1 MKKIVISACLIGE
14 KCRYNGLDSKSQA
27 VMNRFEE
34 GSLIQICPEQMG
46 GLSTPRPAAEIVGGD
61 GADVIDGKARVITV
75 DGEDK
80 TAAFLA
86 GAYRALESAQAHR
99 ATHAILKSKSPSCG
113 CGKIYDGS
121 FTGKLTDNDG
131 VTAALFRRHG
141 IKIMTEEDLENEA

>member
-14 KCRYNGLDSKSQA
+14 KCRYNGLDSKSEA
-27 VMNRFEE
+27 VASKFKTD
-34 GSLIQICPEQMG
+34 SLIQICPEQMG

-61 GADVIDGKARVITV
+61 GEAVIDGKARVITA

-86 GAYRALESAQAHR
+86 GAYRALAAAQAHG

-121 FTGKLTDNDG
+121 FTGNLTDSDG

-141 IKIMTEEDLENEA
+141 IEIMTEEDLENDG

>member
-1 MKKIVISACLIGE
+1 
-14 KCRYNGLDSKSQA
+14 
-27 VMNRFEE
+27 
-34 GSLIQICPEQMG
+34 MG
-46 GLSTPRPAAEIVGGD
+46 FRPPRPAAEIVGGGGEEVLD
-61 GADVIDGKARVITV
+61 GRARVVTV

-80 TAAFLA
+80 TEAFLA
-86 GAYRALESAQAHR
+86 GAYRALEIAQAHR

-121 FTGKLTDNDG
+121 FTGNLTDSNG

>member
-1 MKKIVISACLIGE
+1 
-14 KCRYNGLDSKSQA
+14 
-27 VMNRFEE
+27 
-34 GSLIQICPEQMG
+34 MG

-61 GADVIDGKARVITV
+61 GKAVLDGTAQVVTA

-80 TAAFLA
+80 TEAFLA
-86 GAYRALESAQAHR
+86 GAYRALAIARAHR

-121 FTGKLTDNDG
+121 FTGSLTDSDG

-141 IKIMTEEDLENEA
+141 IEIITEEDLENEA